1 MLPPDLNVLIYAHSE
16 DVVAEHAEY
25 VPQQVVPLPGMVSV
39 QA

>member
-1 MLPPDLNVLIYAHSE
+1 MLLPDLNLLIYAHFE

-25 VPQQVVPLPGMVSV
+25 VPQQVVPLPGMVWV